1 MGKKY
6 CIRNT
11 RAPIHVNMQDMNSI
25 LYQIV
30 PLEFCQIFKTHHK
43 SKNYETCQNIVLVIV
58 FLWFTQL
65 ICLSTSITVVD
76 HSQQVKNK
84 R

>member
-1 MGKKY
+1 
-6 CIRNT
+6 
-11 RAPIHVNMQDMNSI
+11 MNSI

-76 HSQQVKNK
+76 NSQQVKNK